1 MKTLTLN
8 KLMNGLTITLVIGL
22 AIIITYT
29 ISTYGGVC
37 SSASFTF

>member
-22 AIIITYT
+22 VVIIAYN